1 MTARTV
7 HSPHLPAVLPA
18 KDEAPH
24 IPNVRGARK
33 IRLVT
38 GTIALILSV
47 MPLVLILYLRATDQP
62 HYAGIDAP
70 GMVTLTM
77 HNR

>member
-7 HSPHLPAVLPA
+7 HSAHLSAALPA
-18 KDEAPH
+18 KEEAPH

-33 IRLVT
+33 IRLVS
-38 GTIALILSV
+38 GTIALILSI

-62 HYAGIDAP
+62 PHVSADAP